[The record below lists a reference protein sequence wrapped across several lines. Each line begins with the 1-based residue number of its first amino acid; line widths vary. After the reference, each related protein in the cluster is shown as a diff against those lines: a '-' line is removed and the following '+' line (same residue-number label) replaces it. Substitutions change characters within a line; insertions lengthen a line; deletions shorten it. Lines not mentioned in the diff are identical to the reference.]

1 MGRLTALLGRRPG
14 WPAAIGLA
22 LAVYVAVSA
31 VWLAPLWAHLDSA
44 VLYGPTDSVGAL
56 SDYWAA
62 EQVGESPLT
71 FDHNPYNGAPEGY
84 PRNPT
89 LAVANALQPLAFVA
103 LDGLVGDVGAWNL
116 LTISGFFLSALGMFA
131 LLWFLRF
138 RLPTSLLGGYAFGF
152 GPWMFSRAYSGHAG
166 MQHIWVLPLLFL
178 ACLLVHRSRRLP
190 HAVLAGGLLAL
201 AMYLHS
207 YVGLMAG
214 VLAIAFLLLE
224 LALVQGRLRTI
235 ALGAAALATALL
247 LFSPPLWLYLSDRS
261 GLKRSLAQPFSD
273 LETGGATF
281 LDYLLPSDRHPV
293 LGSLRPDR
301 LAGEHVLF
309 WGYSL
314 IVAALVGG
322 AIALRGRWRARIR
335 SDERSYA
342 ALLAIAVG
350 AAGLL
355 TSLKPV
361 LHVGPLPI
369 YTPSYAVGQVITF
382 WRAYSRVG
390 VVVALALIVLGAIAF
405 DALLSRRRG
414 AILGAA
420 AAALLA
426 FELAVGAPVPTWRT
440 DANPPHVQ
448 WLRDHPGGI
457 VAHYPLPIEEWAL
470 ELGAEENWNVVKHGH
485 PLFAL
490 WGGNNGGTREEALRI
505 LASNLSHPIGARVL
519 MALGVKYVVV
529 HEDVYRRVG
538 LEVPAPGSVD
548 IELLASFPGKR
559 ILGLHAS
566 IPDLSRLLRE
576 QSARIAAARA
586 FPPPKVERASGWNDP
601 EPYHDGREWAW
612 MIQGG
617 RVEVDPVVDGPYFL
631 VFEAAANA
639 EPRNLIVSLDGREV
653 ATTRVETF
661 VQRVRLGPFRIA
673 GGTTLT
679 FTAEPGPAGLGPDRF
694 GSVFVSPV
702 EVRPAPAF
710 YGRLNG

>member
-1 MGRLTALLGRRPG
+1 MGRVRSLLESRPS

-22 LAVYVAVSA
+22 LLVYVLVSVA
-31 VWLAPLWAHLDSA
+31 WLAPLWAQLDSA

-62 EQVGESPLT
+62 EQLGESPLT

-89 LAVANALQPLAFVA
+89 LAVANALQPLAFTA
-103 LDGLVGDVGAWNL
+103 LDGPLGDVGAWNV
-116 LTISGFFLSALGMFA
+116 LTLSGFFLSALGMFA

-138 RLPTSLLGGYAFGF
+138 RLPTALLGGYVFGF

-178 ACLLVHRSRRLP
+178 ACLLVHRSRGVVP
-190 HAVLAGGLLAL
+190 AALAGFLLAL

-214 VLAIAFLLLE
+214 VLAVAFFLLE
-224 LALVQGRLRTI
+224 LLLAPGRLRTI
-235 ALGAAALATALL
+235 ALGAVALTTALL

-273 LETGGATF
+273 LESGGATF
-281 LDYLLPSDRHPV
+281 LDYLLPSNLHPL

-314 IVAALVGG
+314 IVAAAVG
-322 AIALRGRWRARIR
+322 ALIAWRGRERARN
-335 SDERSYA
+335 DERSYA
-342 ALLAIAVG
+342 ALLAG
-350 AAGLL
+350 AAGVAGLL
-355 TSLKPV
+355 CSLKPV
-361 LHVGPLPI
+361 LHAGPVSL
-369 YTPSYAVGQVITF
+369 YTPSYAIGQVITF

-414 AILGAA
+414 WILGVAGA
-420 AAALLA
+420 GLLV
-426 FELAVGAPVPTWRT
+426 FELAVGAPVPIWRT
-440 DANPPHVQ
+440 DANPAHVQ

-529 HEDVYRRVG
+529 HEDVYRSVG

-566 IPDLSRLLRE
+566 IPNLSRLLRE
-576 QSARIAAARA
+576 QSPRIAAARA
-586 FPPPKVERASGWNDP
+586 FPEPLVKRSGGWNDP
-601 EPYHDGREWAW
+601 ERYHDGREWAW

-617 RVEVDPVVDGPYFL
+617 QVEVQPVVDGPYFI

-639 EPRNLIVSLDGREV
+639 EPRNLTVRLDGRDV
-653 ATTRVETF
+653 GTTRVETF
-661 VQRVRLGPFRIA
+661 VQRVRLGPFTFR
-673 GGTTLT
+673 GKTTVT
-679 FTAEPGPAGLGPDRF
+679 FASDPGPAGLGPDRI

-702 EVRPAPAF
+702 EIRPAAAF

>member
-1 MGRLTALLGRRPG
+1 MGRLSSLLDRRPG
-14 WPAAIGLA
+14 WPAALGLA

-31 VWLAPLWAHLDSA
+31 AWLGPLWAQLDSA

-62 EQVGESPLT
+62 EQVGESPLS
-71 FDHNPYNGAPEGY
+71 FDHNPFNGAPEGY

-103 LDGLVGDVGAWNL
+103 LDGLLGDVGAWNL

-138 RLPTSLLGGYAFGF
+138 RLPTALLGGYVFGF
-152 GPWMFSRAYSGHAG
+152 GPWMFSRAYAGHAG
-166 MQHIWVLPLLFL
+166 MQHIWVLPILFL
-178 ACLLVHRSRRLP
+178 AFLLLHRSRRLA
-190 HAVLAGGLLAL
+190 HAVLAGFLLAL

-207 YVGLMAG
+207 YIGLMAG
-214 VLAIAFLLLE
+214 VAAAAFFLLE
-224 LALVQGRLRTI
+224 LLLAHGRLRTI
-235 ALGAAALATALL
+235 ALGAAGLGTALL
-247 LFSPPLWLYLSDRS
+247 CFSPPLWLYLRDRS
-261 GLKRSLAQPFSD
+261 GLKKSLAQPFSD
-273 LETGGATF
+273 LESGGATF
-281 LDYLLPSDRHPV
+281 LDYLLPSDLHPL

-314 IVAALVGG
+314 IVAAAVGG
-322 AIALRGRWRARIR
+322 VIAWRGRERTG
-335 SDERSYA
+335 SEERSYA
-342 ALLAIAVG
+342 ALLAG
-350 AAGLL
+350 AACLAGLL

-361 LHVGPLPI
+361 LHAGPLSL
-369 YTPSYAVGQVITF
+369 YTPSYAIGQVITF

-414 AILGAA
+414 WIFGIAGAG
-420 AAALLA
+420 LLV
-426 FELAVGAPVPTWRT
+426 FELAVGAPVPLWRT

-457 VAHYPLPIEEWAL
+457 VAHYPLPIEERAL

-505 LASNLSHPIGARVL
+505 LASNLTHPIGARVL

-529 HEDVYRRVG
+529 HDDFYRRLG

-559 ILGLHAS
+559 ILGLHAAV
-566 IPDLSRLLRE
+566 PNLSRLLLE

-586 FPPPKVERASGWNDP
+586 FPPARIERTGGWNDP
-601 EPYHDGREWAW
+601 ERYHDGRQWAW
-612 MIQGG
+612 MTQGG
-617 RVEVDPVVDGPYFL
+617 QVDVEPAVDGPYLL

-639 EPRNLIVSLDGREV
+639 EPRNLTVRIDGRDV

-661 VQRVRLGPFRIA
+661 VQRVRLGPFAIR
-673 GGTTLT
+673 GKTTLT
-679 FTAEPGPAGLGPDRF
+679 LASDPGPAGLGTDRI